1 MKKKNQSIQLKLLV
15 ASVGLFAV
23 GLVIICMV
31 ISKQIDSMS
40 YNNYLDN
47 SKQQMSIVGNTII
60 NFYNQLDDNINMM
73 ATNPIVMKGDNS
85 ITTYKETKKD
95 NNMTPSKNGGI
106 EAEIYNV
113 FDQYAKSHP
122 TTKYLYLATKDTG
135 YINWPEVGISA
146 GYDPT
151 TREWYQEAI
160 KANGEIIRTAPYVD
174 DTNNMIISNARSI
187 NDAKGNLI
195 GVVGIDVEQTAI
207 SEILNQMK
215 MGKTGYFMLIHNTG
229 VVMADGN
236 DKENNFKNVSELG
249 IDKLDTILDGQS
261 KNFITTIKGTEYDLN
276 SQAVEG
282 TDWVLAALMSTD
294 ELKESAQDTIKTLA
308 EIAVI
313 MIVVIS
319 IFMVLSIRRITVPI
333 KISARHLDEIGR
345 TDFTQDINDKYV
357 RRRDEIGIIFSGLK
371 NMKDELVKLIFGIKE
386 RSSSI
391 ETMVQ
396 DVNESMSNLNENLE
410 DISATTEELAASM
423 EETSATAEQMT
434 TVSQEMQHS
443 INTIAERSKKGAD
456 DAKEISSR
464 AAKAK
469 SNVIESQRKAEDV
482 IRDTEVKLEEA
493 IASSKVVEQINVLSE
508 SIMQITDQT
517 NLLALNAAIE
527 AARAGEAGRGFSV
540 VADEISSLAEQSKET
555 VLEIQGVTNRVT
567 EAVENLSKSSN
578 SLLGFVTGEV
588 IRDYQMMLS
597 VGQSYSSDSVYIRD
611 MVNEFNDS
619 AQELSKSM
627 NDILQ
632 SLEWVSSAANQG
644 AEGTTDIA
652 GKVSAISDFAN
663 NVMDKI
669 ITTKNTIDGLMIEV
683 EKFKIK
689 EN

>member
-73 ATNPIVMKGDNS
+73 AANPIVMKGDNS

-174 DTNNMIISNARSI
+174 DTNNMIVSNARSI

-249 IDKLDTILDGQS
+249 IDKLDTILDGKS

-282 TDWVLAALMSTD
+282 TDWILAALMSTD

-345 TDFTQDINDKYV
+345 TDFTQDMNDKYV

-443 INTIAERSKKGAD
+443 IDTIAERSKKGAG
-456 DAKEISSR
+456 DAEEISSR

-597 VGQSYSSDSVYIRD
+597 VGESYSSDSVYVRD

>member
-73 ATNPIVMKGDNS
+73 AANPIVMKGDNS

-469 SNVIESQRKAEDV
+469 SNVIESQKKAEDV

>member
-15 ASVGLFAV
+15 ASVGLFTL
-23 GLVIICMV
+23 GLVFICMV
-31 ISKQIDSMS
+31 TSKQINTMSM
-40 YNNYLDN
+40 NNYLDN
-47 SKQQMSIVGNTII
+47 SKQQMSIVGNTIS
-60 NFYNQLDDNINMM
+60 NFYSQLDENINMM
-73 ATNPIVMKGDNS
+73 ATNPTVMQGDKT
-85 ITTYKETKKD
+85 ITTYKDTKKD

-106 EAEIYNV
+106 EAKIYNV

-151 TREWYQEAI
+151 TREWYQQAI
-160 KANGEIIRTAPYVD
+160 EANGEIIRTAPYVD

-187 NDAKGNLI
+187 NDANGNLV

-207 SEILNQMK
+207 SEILNKMK

-229 VVMADGN
+229 VIMADGN
-236 DKENNFKNVSELG
+236 DKENNFKNVSEVE
-249 IDKLDTILDGQS
+249 INKLDTILDGKA
-261 KNFITTIKGTEYDLN
+261 KNFTTKIKGTEYNLT

-282 TDWVLAALMSTD
+282 TDWTLAALMSAD
-294 ELKESAQDTIKTLA
+294 ELRESAEGVINTLIK
-308 EIAVI
+308 IAIAMIILISVI
-313 MIVVIS
+313 
-319 IFMVLSIRRITVPI
+319 MVLSIRRVTGPI
-333 KISARHLDEIGR
+333 KISAKHLEEIGQ
-345 TDFTQDINDKYV
+345 TDFTKEINNKYV
-357 RRRDEIGIIFSGLK
+357 KRRDEIGIIFSGLK

-391 ETMVQ
+391 ETMVG
-396 DVNESMSNLNENLE
+396 DVNKSMSSLNENLE

-434 TVSQEMQHS
+434 NVSQDMQHS
-443 INTIAERSKKGAD
+443 IDAIAERSKKGAD
-456 DAKEISSR
+456 DAEEISRR

-469 SNVIESQRKAEDV
+469 SDVIESQKKAEDI
-482 IRDTEVKLEEA
+482 IRNTETKLEEA

-508 SIMQITDQT
+508 AIMQITEQT

-527 AARAGEAGRGFSV
+527 AARAGEAGKGFSV
-540 VADEISSLAEQSKET
+540 VADEIRNLAEQSKDT
-555 VLEIQGVTNRVT
+555 VLEIQGVTDRVT
-567 EAVENLSKSSN
+567 DAVENLSKSSKV
-578 SLLGFVTGEV
+578 LLGFVTSEV
-588 IRDYQMMLS
+588 ITDYQMMLS
-597 VGQSYSSDSVYIRD
+597 VGESYSNDSDDIRD
-611 MVNEFNDS
+611 LVKEFNNS
-619 AQELSKSM
+619 AQELSTSM

-652 GKVSAISDFAN
+652 GKVSSISDFAN

-669 ITTKNTIDGLMIEV
+669 VTTKETIDGLVVEV
-683 EKFKIK
+683 EKFKI
-689 EN
+689 NQN

>member
-469 SNVIESQRKAEDV
+469 SNVVESQKKAEDV